1 MSRIVFTVLL
11 VYGSLLNSFAQDNR
25 FEYKD
30 TSLLNELEQTGA
42 YKDTD
47 TTTRITDTAEEKD
60 ILSDTTLYITHIDI
74 SPDSVTVWKRDK
86 RFSYLKNI
94 DSLLKIKKQE
104 ELEAYNEALDDKQ
117 GKFIQKLLSSGVL
130 QFIFWAIAI
139 AFIVFILYKLFLS
152 NGIFKRYAA
161 AIPVNETPE
170 EMIMVTV
177 SDYEKLVQ
185 QSIDL
190 ADYRSAVR
198 FLFLKTLAQLAEGEY
213 IHRSAGKTN
222 YQYAREIRE
231 DKRNEFSALV
241 LNYEYVWY
249 GHVALN
255 RELFTGIEKKFFA
268 FNNKIQ

>member
-30 TSLLNELEQTGA
+30 TSLLNEFEQTETH
-42 YKDTD
+42 KDKD
-47 TTTRITDTAEEKD
+47 TTTLLTDTAEEKD

-74 SPDSVTVWKRDK
+74 SRDSVTVWKKDK

-161 AIPVNETPE
+161 GIPVNETPE
-170 EMIMVTV
+170 EMIMATV
-177 SDYEKLVQ
+177 SDYEKLIQ
-185 QSIDL
+185 QSISL

-198 FLFLKTLAQLAEGEY
+198 FLFLRTLVQLAEGDH
-213 IHRSAGKTN
+213 IKQSADKTN
-222 YQYAREIRE
+222 YQYVQEIRA
-231 DKRNEFSALV
+231 DKRNDFSALV
-241 LNYEYVWY
+241 LNYEYAWY
-249 GHVALN
+249 GNVTLT
-255 RELFTGIEKKFFA
+255 RELYTGIEKKFTA
-268 FNNKIQ
+268 FYSKIQ